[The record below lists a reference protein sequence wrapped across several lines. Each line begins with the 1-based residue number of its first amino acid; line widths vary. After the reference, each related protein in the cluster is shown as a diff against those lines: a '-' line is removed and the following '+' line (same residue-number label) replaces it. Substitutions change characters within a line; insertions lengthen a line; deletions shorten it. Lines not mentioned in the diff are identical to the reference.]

1 MTDSGND
8 GANVPNEMS
17 RLAARVE
24 AISDRY
30 ALGIEAALDAKDR
43 AGFDRLTGEAEAAKA
58 EEFRKSA
65 SFARFQNDE
74 LQRWKWVG

>member
-1 MTDSGND
+1 MTDSGNGD
-8 GANVPNEMS
+8 GNVPNEMS

-30 ALGIEAALDAKDR
+30 ALGIEAALDANDQV
-43 AGFDRLTGEAEAAKA
+43 AFDRLTGEAEAEKA

-65 SFARFQNDE
+65 SFARFQSDE
-74 LQRWKWVG
+74 LQRWKWCG

>member
-1 MTDSGND
+1 
-8 GANVPNEMS
+8 MS

-30 ALGIEAALDAKDR
+30 HLGIEAALDANDQV
-43 AGFDRLTGEAEAAKA
+43 AFDRLTGEAEAEKA

-65 SFARFQNDE
+65 SFARFQSDE
-74 LQRWKWVG
+74 LQRWKWCG